1 MRLLGMGLG
10 TVLLAFTLLGGGCGP
25 GASHPDR
32 EKRITVAA
40 TIFPLADI
48 TQNIGGDLVETVTLL
63 PAGASPH
70 TFEPTPAQMS
80 KVAQAD
86 LLVRVGAGLDDW
98 VAGLVAANSRAV
110 HVTAVDAVGG
120 NVLPCVPEAEVAPHP
135 DEPEASNRTDEHAPE
150 SSPAAPVDPH
160 VWLDPVLVRE
170 RIAPAIAAALCQV
183 APEHRQ
189 WFAQNLARYQQKLTS
204 LDAEIRTQLAGLEG
218 ASFVTLHGAWQYF
231 GKRYHLG
238 QLLPVHYS
246 PAREPSARW
255 IAELITA
262 ARQTGAKAVLA
273 EPQLSPKAVA
283 VIAQESRLPILV
295 LDPLGGPGVAGR
307 DSYLAMMRYNARTL
321 AKLTVQKPAE
331 AVSR

>member
-1 MRLLGMGLG
+1 MGLG
-10 TVLLAFTLLGGGCGP
+10 AVLLAFTLLGGGCGP
-25 GASHPDR
+25 GAGHPDR

-110 HVTAVDAVGG
+110 RVVAVEAIGKEA
-120 NVLPCVPEAEVAPHP
+120 LPYVPEAGGTHEGH
-135 DEPEASNRTDEHAPE
+135 DHSTHHET
-150 SSPAAPVDPH
+150 VDPH
-160 VWLDPVLVRE
+160 VWLDPVLVRD

-189 WFAQNLARYQQKLTS
+189 RFAQNLARYQQKLTS

-255 IAELITA
+255 IAGLITA

-307 DSYLAMMRYNARTL
+307 DSYLALMRYNARTL